1 MYEHTHTHTQQEVS
15 PTRLRTFDFLRG
27 LAILGVIVV
36 HTSHSFPSQI
46 SAIDFVAGLGRF
58 GVQIF
63 YFISALTMCY
73 MWKLREG
80 ENNPVKNFYIRRF
93 FRIAPLFWI
102 AIPVYLSINGYEENY
117 WAPEGIGALQI
128 FLTAT
133 FLHGFWP
140 NSINSVVPG
149 GWSIAVEMTFYALF
163 PFFILKIKRRSVYLL
178 LAFITWSF
186 NVFIFRDFA
195 SNFLTNHYDTS
206 STTIIK
212 GFLYLNFINQA
223 PIFLLGCYLY
233 FTLNAQPKKTEA
245 YIFVAWILL
254 GAGLRFFY
262 NIEGF
267 GFLAVYISLGMFVYV
282 CIKANIRF
290 KTIEKLG
297 KSSYAIYLVHSLVL
311 HYLQEIM
318 PLKTGLS
325 ALLVGITLTTFIS
338 YFLAF
343 IIFKFIESNVQHFV
357 NFITKPKPT
366 QQPLST

>member
-1 MYEHTHTHTQQEVS
+1 MTNDTQQEVS

-36 HTSHSFPSQI
+36 HTSQRFPSQI
-46 SAIDFVAGLGRF
+46 STIDFVAGLGTF
-58 GVQIF
+58 GVQLF

-73 MWKLREG
+73 VWKLREG

-102 AIPVYLSINGYEENY
+102 AIPVYLLINGYEENY

-140 NSINSVVPG
+140 DSINSVVPG
-149 GWSIAVEMTFYALF
+149 GWTIAVEMTFYALF

-186 NVFIFRDFA
+186 NVFIFKDFA
-195 SNFLTNHYDTS
+195 LNFLSNHYDTS
-206 STTIIK
+206 STTIVRD
-212 GFLYLNFINQA
+212 FLNLNFISQA

-233 FTLNAQPKKTEA
+233 FTLNAHPKKTEA
-245 YIFVAWILL
+245 YIFFAWILF
-254 GAGLRFFY
+254 GAGLRFFF
-262 NIEGF
+262 NIKGF
-267 GFLAVYISLGMFVYV
+267 GFLVISIALGMFVYV
-282 CIKANIRF
+282 CIKANIRL
-290 KTIEKLG
+290 KTIENLG
-297 KSSYAIYLVHSLVL
+297 KSSYAIYLVHFLVL
-311 HYLQEIM
+311 HYLQKII

-325 ALLVGITLTTFIS
+325 ALLVGITLTTLIS

-343 IIFKFIESNVQHFV
+343 IIFKFIESNIQKFV
-357 NFITKPKPT
+357 DLITKPKPT
-366 QQPLST
+366 QQPLPT